1 MSRVR
6 LFVSKCNAVAYNDV
20 VYQKSAGLYFG
31 ALTNV
36 VQLFDLSDGDAVNF
50 VRIAAVLNLTQNTE

>member
-1 MSRVR
+1 MPWPTTTLST
-6 LFVSKCNAVAYNDV
+6 KKA
-20 VYQKSAGLYFG
+20 QGLYFG